1 MENDK
6 IIKTIIMKT
15 KMTYLFLLTWIMLFP
30 LFSQSQ
36 ESNSN
41 ERIPDQ
47 NFKGLIVG
55 GYYKINLKNGEPK
68 IIIHAS
74 ESVAQKIKTELRNGV
89 LEISNRP
96 IRQSQPISLDIYCD
110 YIEDYDI
117 SGAVILSS
125 EEVQKPANLNIEV
138 SGAAQIKLTVETGNI
153 LGDLSGASILELS
166 GKAQSISCKASGAA
180 LLKTANLQTETS
192 DIVVTGAAGVLVTEG
207 GSEREEAEDVN
218 YDNEIMATDK
228 EDEKT
233 TYGVTYDGSTARAK
247 FMGIHVHVD
256 EDDETGEVKV
266 GTHKW
271 VYDSDGEV
279 THKRIRREKFNG
291 HWGGVGIG
299 INGYVNDKYNYNL
312 PEEYEYMDLLWQK
325 SVNIDLNIYEQNI
338 NLSANNN
345 IGLVTGIGYS
355 IHNYRFTKS
364 FTVMQDSNYFVGS
377 YNRDINVRKSK
388 IVTNFI
394 TIPVLFEFQDKHP
407 NPRTK
412 YRWHVNV
419 GAIFGVRVHAH
430 QKTYFNE
437 QNKDYNLVHAVNG
450 DIVATAT
457 SPSYPKVKV
466 HDNFYMRPFKV
477 DASLR
482 VGWGW
487 INLYANV
494 SLIEMFNSGKGPKLY
509 PFSVGIMLASW

>member
-1 MENDK
+1 MGNNK

-15 KMTYLFLLTWIMLFP
+15 KTTYLFLLSLIMLLP
-30 LFSQSQ
+30 LLVRSQ
-36 ESNSN
+36 EDNPT
-41 ERIPDQ
+41 ERTPDQ
-47 NFKGLIVG
+47 NFNGLIVG

-68 IIIHAS
+68 IIIYAS
-74 ESVAQKIKTELRNGV
+74 ESVAQKVKTELRNGV

-96 IRQSQPISLDIYCD
+96 IRQSKPISVDIYSD
-110 YIEDYDI
+110 YIQDYDI
-117 SGAVILSS
+117 SGAVIISS
-125 EEVQKPANLNIEV
+125 EEVQKPEDLNIEV
-138 SGAAQIKLTVETGNI
+138 SGAAQIELQVETGNI
-153 LGDLSGASILELS
+153 NGDLSGASILELS
-166 GKAQSISCKASGAA
+166 GTAKSISCKASGAA
-180 LLKTANLQTETS
+180 ILKTAHLEAETS
-192 DIVVTGAAGVLVTEG
+192 DIIVSGAAGVLITDSRTENKE
-207 GSEREEAEDVN
+207 SEDVN
-218 YDNEIMATDK
+218 YDNEINATDR

-247 FMGIHVHVD
+247 FLGIHVHVD
-256 EDDETGEVKV
+256 EDDESGEVRV

-279 THKRIRREKFNG
+279 THKRVRREKFNG

-299 INGYVNDKYNYNL
+299 INGFVNDKYVYDL
-312 PEEYEYMDLLWQK
+312 PDEYEYLDLLWQK

-338 NLSANNN
+338 SLSANKNF
-345 IGLVTGIGYS
+345 GLVTGIGYS

-364 FTVMQDSNYFVGS
+364 FTVMRDSNYFVGT
-377 YNRDINVRKSK
+377 YNYDINVRKSK

-394 TIPVLFEFQDKHP
+394 TIPVLFEFQDK
-407 NPRTK
+407 NQSPRSK

-437 QNKDYNLVHAVNG
+437 QNKDYVMLHPVSRDV
-450 DIVATAT
+450 VATAT

-494 SLIEMFNSGKGPKLY
+494 SLTEMFNSGKGPKLY
-509 PFSVGIMLASW
+509 PFSVGIMLVSW

>member
-1 MENDK
+1 
-6 IIKTIIMKT
+6 
-15 KMTYLFLLTWIMLFP
+15 MTYLFLLAMMILFP
-30 LFSQSQ
+30 ILSQSQ
-36 ESNSN
+36 EDNSN
-41 ERIPDQ
+41 ERTPDQ
-47 NFKGLIVG
+47 NFTGLIIG
-55 GYYKINLKNGEPK
+55 GYYKVNLKNGEPK

-74 ESVAQKIKTELRNGV
+74 ESVAQKVKTELRNGV

-96 IRQSQPISLDIYCD
+96 IRQSKPILIDIYSD
-110 YIEDYDI
+110 YIQDYDI
-117 SGAVILSS
+117 SGAVIISS
-125 EEVQKPANLNIEV
+125 EEVQKPENLNIEV
-138 SGAAQIKLTVETGNI
+138 SGAAQIKLQVETGNI
-153 LGDLSGASILELS
+153 NSDLSGASILELS
-166 GKAQSISCKASGAA
+166 GTAKSISCQASGAA
-180 LLKTANLQTETS
+180 ILKTAHLESETS
-192 DIVVTGAAGVLVTEG
+192 DIIVSGAAGVLVTD
-207 GSEREEAEDVN
+207 SKTERIESEDVN

-247 FMGIHVHVD
+247 FLGIHVHVD
-256 EDDETGEVKV
+256 EDDETGEVTV

-279 THKRIRREKFNG
+279 THKRIRRKKFNG

-299 INGYVNDKYNYNL
+299 INGYVNDKYVYSL
-312 PEEYEYMDLLWQK
+312 PEEYEYLDLLWQK
-325 SVNIDLNIYEQNI
+325 SVNVDLNIYEQNI
-338 NLSANNN
+338 NLSENRNF
-345 IGLVTGIGYS
+345 GLVTGIGYS

-377 YNRDINVRKSK
+377 YNSGVNVRKSK

-394 TIPVLFEFQDKHP
+394 TIPVLFEFQDKNQ
-407 NPRTK
+407 NPRSK

-437 QNKDYNLVHAVNG
+437 LNKDYTLLHPVSG
-450 DIVATAT
+450 DVVATAT

-494 SLIEMFNSGKGPKLY
+494 SLTEMFNSGKGPKLY
-509 PFSVGIMLASW
+509 PFSVGIMLVSW